1 MAYIK
6 IERSNKMH
14 KIFLLVCSL
23 IFYKIPDS
31 KLPLYENCLKPT
43 VMIKSLSEK
52 NTGTGFIVRSQKAIE
67 NYYINTVISCAH
79 VCEEKIKIAV
89 PEYKDSSVIGY
100 KEYKAIVISANT
112 NFDLSIIVFF
122 SENQLNTI
130 DIDFNSENYIDDDV
144 FSIGC
149 GLGESPRL
157 SKGFISGLS
166 TDMISIRTSISCVPG
181 DSGGPM
187 FKKNKAIGVC
197 VGIKSYNGQIVT
209 DISVF
214 KSIDK
219 IKEILDKNKYFLI
232 NKEDKS
238 IPKIFYYSL
247 LESLSK

>member
-1 MAYIK
+1 
-6 IERSNKMH
+6 
-14 KIFLLVCSL
+14 
-23 IFYKIPDS
+23 
-31 KLPLYENCLKPT
+31 
-43 VMIKSLSEK
+43 MIKSLSEN

-89 PEYKDSSVIGY
+89 PEYKDSIVVRY
-100 KEYKAIVISANT
+100 KEYKASVISVNT
-112 NFDLSIIVFF
+112 NFDLSVIVFF
-122 SENQLNTI
+122 SDNQLNTT
-130 DIDFNSENYIDDDV
+130 DIDFNTENYIDDDV

-166 TDMISIRTSISCVPG
+166 ADMVSIRTSISCVPG

-187 FKKNKAIGVC
+187 FKKNKVIGVC
-197 VGIKSYNGQIVT
+197 VGIKNYNGQIVT
-209 DISVF
+209 DISIF

-219 IKEILDKNKYFLI
+219 IIEILDKNKYFLI

-247 LESLSK
+247 LERLSKCDIYTNQF